1 MSAEREWREIAADQ
15 GARLLRQRV
24 ALFILRA
31 WGGAGDAGSTGV
43 VGVVHRWIDAG
54 MEGPVPWPD
63 DPAFRAWAARQGL
76 SEVAGHVG
84 HWHTAPTGSGM
95 AH

>member
-1 MSAEREWREIAADQ
+1 MGAERDWREIAAEQ
-15 GARLLRQRV
+15 GARLLRLRV
-24 ALFILRA
+24 ALHILRA
-31 WGGAGDAGSTGV
+31 WGGAGVPLSAGV

-54 MEGPVPWPD
+54 MEGPMPWPD

-76 SEVAGHVG
+76 GEVAGHIG
-84 HWHTAPTGSGM
+84 HWHSAPPGSGT